1 MIHIFNCAKGVCSLP
16 GEACKACSQTCKSI
30 GCGPCRAACDAA
42 SGFCTSFVEKPLSS
56 YVFIAFALSV
66 CELYQC
72 GYSFKDPA
80 LESCVFP
87 EGRGQS
93 VGLKGWLLV
102 QMCFAALTLL
112 FAPYFQT
119 KVWLALMGDLSPPE
133 REPGTKVEARKVQ
146 EAFKH
151 VFLNDFGVLF
161 YFFALIASFVWS
173 YQGSQWIQHGAN
185 GCGYDA
191 NAGWAYWLG
200 EAFFFIALLYTLCWY
215 CCDCCA
221 RSVTMPSSG
230 PMATY
235 GNVP

>member
-16 GEACKACSQTCKSI
+16 GEACKACGQACKSI
-30 GCGPCRAACDAA
+30 SCTPIQAACEAA
-42 SGFCTSFVEKPLSS
+42 SGFCNSFVEKPLSS
-56 YVFIAFALSV
+56 FVIITGLVSIGEIAQCVISLMDPGLSN
-66 CELYQC
+66 
-72 GYSFKDPA
+72 
-80 LESCVFP
+80 CVL
-87 EGRGQS
+87 GGSGKS
-93 VGLKGWLLV
+93 VGLTVWLMV
-102 QMCFAALTLL
+102 QLGFAILNLL

-119 KVWLALMGDLSPPE
+119 KVWQRLLEQLTPQEAQ
-133 REPGTKVEARKVQ
+133 PGTKVEAKHVQ
-146 EAFKH
+146 DAFKH
-151 VFLNDFGVLF
+151 VFMQDFGVCF

-173 YQGSQWIQHGAN
+173 FQGATWIQTGHG
-185 GCGYDA
+185 GCGFDA

-200 EAFFFIALLYTLCWY
+200 EAFFCVALLYTLCWY